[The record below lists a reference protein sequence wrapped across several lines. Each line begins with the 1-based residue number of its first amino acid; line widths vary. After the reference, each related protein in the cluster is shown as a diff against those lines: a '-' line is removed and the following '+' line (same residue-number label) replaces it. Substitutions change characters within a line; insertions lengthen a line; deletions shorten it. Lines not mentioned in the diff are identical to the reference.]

1 MSSLVYA
8 LVGKAGHG
16 KSSTAN
22 SLSASEHFLADD
34 SLESVTSSVSS
45 FEYTTVTGQTLVCL
59 DLPGAVDPKELA
71 AKTPSGLDALACV
84 IRKGRLTDEALASI
98 SQLEVLF
105 GQHFWAHAVIVFT
118 HCTCDLDRLKSD
130 LTKLGEDHVLNKVI
144 KRSNNR
150 VAKIDNM
157 TRNAEQLTAD
167 VDYIHQ
173 LLAQVSTDTR
183 KKYEIVAFTRA
194 REATLEAQ
202 IETAFRQNDADL
214 QALKNRCL
222 QGLVSHEDFE
232 KKAQELKECHELLR
246 QLRRDI
252 ELEQAQRSFEGW
264 ERVKQFACYTGIAT
278 VGIGV
283 AAAAAPKLAPTALC
297 CVAGYAF
304 VKHAE
309 ASTAKAR
316 ADHCRHDALR
326 FREERLRVERSQQ
339 CKESGSDSS
348 WTLLDA

>member
-1 MSSLVYA
+1 
-8 LVGKAGHG
+8 
-16 KSSTAN
+16 
-22 SLSASEHFLADD
+22 
-34 SLESVTSSVSS
+34 S

-59 DLPGAVDPKELA
+59 DLPGAVDPKLTLPELA
-71 AKTPSGLDALACV
+71 AKTPSGLDALVCV

-105 GQHFWAHAVIVFT
+105 GQEVWAHAVIVFT

-144 KRSNNR
+144 KKSNNR

-183 KKYEIVAFTRA
+183 KKYEIVAFARA

-202 IETAFRQNDADL
+202 IETAWRQNDAEL
-214 QALKNRCL
+214 EGLRSRVL
-222 QGLVSHEDFE
+222 QGLLSHEDCE
-232 KKAQELKECHELLR
+232 KKAQELKEYRELLELLR
-246 QLRRDI
+246 RDM
-252 ELEQAQRSFEGW
+252 ELEQAQKSFERW

-283 AAAAAPKLAPTALC
+283 AAAAAPKLAPTALGG
-297 CVAGYAF
+297 VAGYTF
-304 VKHAE
+304 VKYAE

-316 ADHCRHDALR
+316 ADHCKHEVL
-326 FREERLRVERSQQ
+326 RLREVERSQQ